1 MQNMVQEQLK
11 YKKVTYIISL
21 VTSTMNQYNSSLD
34 DKDFLIRV
42 KFDTA
47 ANWVDY

>member
-11 YKKVTYIISL
+11 YKKITYIISL

-34 DKDFLIRV
+34 DKDFLIIESEYSV
-42 KFDTA
+42 CS
-47 ANWVDY
+47 